1 MILTILLL
9 GAVGIGGLFA
19 YQNRHEIQQDVIGH
33 DVPEAVTFEELEV
46 VADEVVGGNDELE
59 DADVSSNEK
68 VASPTDEDSAR
79 NDVLEV
85 ADDAGD
91 IIDEEILDLTDV
103 GANATKL
110 ASINLAIPFTS
121 QAPHSNWDL
130 PYQEACEEASVLMA
144 VSFFDKELVNLSSAD
159 EADEAILSVVAFET
173 DKYDL
178 FLDTTAAE
186 TKRFAEAMYP
196 GYGFDLLS
204 NPSVDDIKTALSNG
218 SPVIVPAAGRELGNP
233 NFTGAGPLYHM
244 LVLRGYTD
252 STFVTNDPGTRN
264 GNGYVYK
271 QKTIMDAMGDWNA
284 GDPANGAKVVIV
296 VTKK

>member
-1 MILTILLL
+1 MKRLILTILLL

-46 VADEVVGGNDELE
+46 VADEVEELPI
-59 DADVSSNEK
+59 A
-68 VASPTDEDSAR
+68 DED
-79 NDVLEV
+79 DEVVEV
-85 ADDAGD
+85 AEDEPVVIEDEADDD
-91 IIDEEILDLTDV
+91 VIDTEILDLTDV

-130 PYQEACEEASVLMA
+130 PYQEACEEASILMA

-159 EADEAILSVVAFET
+159 SADEAILSVVEFET

-178 FLDTTAAE
+178 YLDTTAAE

-196 GYGFDLLS
+196 GYSFDLLS

-244 LVLRGYTD
+244 LVVRGYTD

-271 QKTIMDAMGDWNA
+271 QKTIMDAMGDWNG